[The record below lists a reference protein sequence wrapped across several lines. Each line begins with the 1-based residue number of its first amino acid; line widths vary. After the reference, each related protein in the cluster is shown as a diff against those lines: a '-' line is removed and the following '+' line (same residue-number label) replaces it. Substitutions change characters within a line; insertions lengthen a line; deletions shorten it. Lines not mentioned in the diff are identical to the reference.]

1 MSRARRNQGVVR
13 LFVGEG
19 LQARFEGEEFRCLS
33 KVSTIVPGSTRKGI
47 RTGSGFGG
55 GGGIYTFVP
64 LRRRLSVYSFFC
76 LVTALLKEI
85 KWSCDMGAPVEGMG
99 SGSLRSSRVDG
110 ESSLRALAMSGVVV
124 RKTIFLRILNR

>member
-1 MSRARRNQGVVR
+1 MSVKSQYDRPRKY
-13 LFVGEG
+13 GE
-19 LQARFEGEEFRCLS
+19 
-33 KVSTIVPGSTRKGI
+33 GI

-64 LRRRLSVYSFFC
+64 LRRRLSVYPFFC
-76 LVTALLKEI
+76 LVPALLKEI
-85 KWSCDMGAPVEGMG
+85 NWSCDMGAPVEGMD

-124 RKTIFLRILNR
+124 RRTIFPRIFNRKLGE